1 MQQQEFTS
9 IPDYALNSEKQL
21 KTLNSST
28 GCGIVDA
35 ALTSSHFWSSYIMS
49 VAANTSIPQLPDLT
63 DITRYFRIE
72 DFEPFLQMISA
83 MVKSDHDRIVD
94 WRCKKE
100 ELVGAIAQTEGP
112 PLKLIH
118 EELNRIELERFLL
131 IPSVDELH
139 HSCTEYRD
147 HLAHR
152 VMETVF
158 AEMDAAGLVRPQ
170 VPFALISMGSDGR
183 EEQTLITDQD
193 NLVVYGDDGGEAADC
208 YFMEFSTRLVDRL
221 EEAGFK
227 RCTGDIMP
235 TNQTWRGSFSQ
246 WRKRLFSIVRY
257 EVKDIGKNT
266 MDLIVMSDARYVAGD
281 QGLASELID
290 MIRTMERDYFQ
301 VLWGMA
307 KAATEMKLALG
318 FMKRIWTEGTG
329 EHKGEFNVKLM
340 AWAPLVMNVR
350 ILAISQ
356 SIPATSTL
364 ERISLL
370 KAEGSFS
377 SSFARD
383 LVDAYH
389 VLTRQRILIQIKA
402 LKGIQSDPYYLN
414 PYQLSTTEREQIRH
428 AMIKVEE
435 LQKIIHANFH
445 IV

>member
-1 MQQQEFTS
+1 
-9 IPDYALNSEKQL
+9 
-21 KTLNSST
+21 
-28 GCGIVDA
+28 
-35 ALTSSHFWSSYIMS
+35 MS
-49 VAANTSIPQLPDLT
+49 VAPYSLPPHLPDLT
-63 DITRYFRIE
+63 DITRYCRSE

-83 MVKSDHDRIVD
+83 TVKSDHSRIAA

-100 ELVGAIAQTEGP
+100 QFIGAIERTQGS
-112 PLKLIH
+112 PLKSIH
-118 EELNRIELERFLL
+118 EELNQIELERFLL
-131 IPSVDELH
+131 IPSVRELH
-139 HSCTEYRD
+139 RSCTEYRD
-147 HLAHR
+147 LLSHR
-152 VMETVF
+152 VMDIVLT
-158 AEMDAAGLVRPQ
+158 EMDADGMIRPP
-170 VPFALISMGSDGR
+170 VSFALISMGSDGR

-193 NLVVYGDDGGEAADC
+193 NLIVYGDGGGEAADR
-208 YFMEFSTRLVDRL
+208 YFTEFSVRLVDRL

-246 WRKRLFSIVRY
+246 WRRRLFSIVRY
-257 EVKDIGKNT
+257 EVEDIGKNT
-266 MDLIVMSDARYVAGD
+266 MDLIVLSDARHVAGD
-281 QGLASELID
+281 QRLASELID

-318 FMKRIWTEGTG
+318 FLKRIWTEGSG
-329 EHKGEFNVKLM
+329 EHKGEFNVKLL

-350 ILAISQ
+350 ILAINQ

-370 KAEGSFS
+370 EAEGSFS

-389 VLTRQRILIQIKA
+389 ILTRQRILIQIKT
-402 LKGIQSDPYYLN
+402 LKGIQNNSYYLN
-414 PYQLSTTEREQIRH
+414 PYQLPTAEREQIRH
-428 AMIKVEE
+428 AMIKIEE
-435 LQKIIHANFH
+435 LQKIIHTNFH

>member
-1 MQQQEFTS
+1 MS
-9 IPDYALNSEKQL
+9 M
-21 KTLNSST
+21 
-28 GCGIVDA
+28 A
-35 ALTSSHFWSSYIMS
+35 AD
-49 VAANTSIPQLPDLT
+49 TSIPQLPDLT
-63 DITRYFRIE
+63 DITRYCRIE
-72 DFEPFLQMISA
+72 DFEPFLQMIAA
-83 MVKSDHDRIVD
+83 MVKSDHDRIVN
-94 WRCKKE
+94 WRCKNE
-100 ELVGAIAQTEGP
+100 ELVGAIAHTEGP

-131 IPSVDELH
+131 IPSVGELH
-139 HSCTEYRD
+139 RSCTEYRD

-193 NLVVYGDDGGEAADC
+193 NLVVYGDGGGEAADH

-257 EVKDIGKNT
+257 EVEDIGKNT

-290 MIRTMERDYFQ
+290 MIRDMERDYFQ

-329 EHKGEFNVKLM
+329 DHKGEFNVKLL

-370 KAEGSFS
+370 EAEGSFS
-377 SSFARD
+377 ASFARD

-402 LKGIQSDPYYLN
+402 LKGIQSDSYYLN